1 MEKIVIEAISSDC
14 GMFKPGDRIY
24 IDGALVD
31 KEKSSKICLMA
42 LQSFFPYIY
51 ALRKGVTGKE
61 MSFDE
66 KILVQCPDHCGST
79 VFELR
84 KEDW

>member
-1 MEKIVIEAISSDC
+1 MEKIIVQAVSSTC
-14 GMFKPGDRIY
+14 GRYKPGDRIY

-31 KEKSSKICLMA
+31 KERSGNICLMA

-51 ALRKGVTGKE
+51 ALRKGVSAQQ
-61 MSFDE
+61 MSFPE

-79 VFELR
+79 VFELMR
-84 KEDW
+84 EE

>member
-1 MEKIVIEAISSDC
+1 MVEKIIVEAISSEC
-14 GMFKPGDRIY
+14 GRYQPGDRIY

-31 KEKSSKICLMA
+31 KERSANICLMA

-51 ALRKGVTGKE
+51 ALRKGVAPKD
-61 MSFDE
+61 MSFPD
-66 KILVQCPDHCGST
+66 KVLVQCPDHCGST

-84 KEDW
+84 REE